1 MPCPFL
7 CTWVFQGLINSTSIM
22 QFSDHGLLASF
33 LHLDCFLW
41 CSSPQLLNP
50 HFLGEKSQRQC
61 YLSETPLKK
70 CYIRLWKLKVTGPQV
85 KAEQNSFQCHLFQ
98 HQCQTPSLLVHA
110 GHRCLWFTEQLH
122 SKKGYAPSSITAGH
136 HDQLR
141 RCWRNNLFPLVYPS
155 GCPIHLFENAG
166 RLMNR
171 NATPCRKTH
180 VRKEWRGRA
189 GSK

>member
-1 MPCPFL
+1 MSFSLHMSLPGVDQQYIYYAIQ
-7 CTWVFQGLINSTSIM
+7 WSWTS
-22 QFSDHGLLASF
+22 SF
-33 LHLDCFLW
+33 LFTPRLL
-41 CSSPQLLNP
+41 SLMQQSPALNP